1 MQKDTAKFAPVK
13 SKEQKVEVSVDGD
26 KAVIKLSTWVEGL
39 GWCCQKTM
47 SMDLEMLE
55 EMQGLIAGARAEL
68 ERAAEDDAILSASV
82 LEFAR

>member
-1 MQKDTAKFAPVK
+1 MQNDTAKFAPVK
-13 SKEQKVEVSVDGD
+13 AKEKKVEVSVDGD

-55 EMQGLIAGARAEL
+55 EMQGLIAGAKAEL
-68 ERAAEDDAILSASV
+68 ELATEDDEILSASI
-82 LEFAR
+82 LEFSR

>member
-1 MQKDTAKFAPVK
+1 MQNETAKFAPVK
-13 SKEQKVEVSVDGD
+13 SKEQKVEVNVDGD

-55 EMQGLIAGARAEL
+55 EMQGLIAGAKAEMK
-68 ERAAEDDAILSASV
+68 RVVEDDGILSASI
-82 LEFAR
+82 LEFSS

>member
-1 MQKDTAKFAPVK
+1 MQNDTARFTPVK
-13 SKEQKVEVSVDGD
+13 SKEQKVEVNVDGD

-55 EMQGLIAGARAEL
+55 EMQGLLAGAKAEL
-68 ERAAEDDAILSASV
+68 AQAVEDDEILSASV
-82 LEFAR
+82 LEFSR